1 MTSIFVAGAA
11 GLRIFWAWI
20 APGPRS
26 RGAALAAE
34 ARALAT
40 VVVGLVLALAVSG
53 IIEGFVTRQDW
64 APVWKIGIGALALGA
79 FLFYMLVIGGRA
91 ARDGET
97 GDLTEYEA
105 GTERLVAG

>member
-1 MTSIFVAGAA
+1 
-11 GLRIFWAWI
+11 
-20 APGPRS
+20 
-26 RGAALAAE
+26 
-34 ARALAT
+34 
-40 VVVGLVLALAVSG
+40 
-53 IIEGFVTRQDW
+53 
-64 APVWKIGIGALALGA
+64 VWKIGIGALALGA